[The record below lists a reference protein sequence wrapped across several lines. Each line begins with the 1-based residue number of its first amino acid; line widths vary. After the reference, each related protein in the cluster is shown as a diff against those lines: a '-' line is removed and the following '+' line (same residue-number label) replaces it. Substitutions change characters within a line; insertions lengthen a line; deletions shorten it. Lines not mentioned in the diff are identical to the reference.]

1 MDEKVIIATIGPSSM
16 NKKIVQK
23 MEKSGVDIFRINL
36 SHTTVE
42 DFVSIYK
49 QLSKWTSKPICPD
62 TEGAQLRTAK
72 LVNQTLIVKHNNIY
86 CIFE

>member
-16 NKKIVQK
+16 NKQIIQK

-42 DFVSIYK
+42 DFVSIYN
-49 QLSKWTSKPICPD
+49 SK
-62 TEGAQLRTAK
+62 
-72 LVNQTLIVKHNNIY
+72 
-86 CIFE
+86 